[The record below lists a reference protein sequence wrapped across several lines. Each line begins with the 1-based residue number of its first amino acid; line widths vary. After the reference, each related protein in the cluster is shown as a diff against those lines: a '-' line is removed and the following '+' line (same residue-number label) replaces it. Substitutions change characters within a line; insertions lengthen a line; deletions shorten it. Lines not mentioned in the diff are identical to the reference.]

1 MIKAIICK
9 EFKTGSRLIITIDR
23 TQWKDKNVFMVAVIW
38 KKLAL
43 PIYWTLLG
51 KRGAS
56 RLSEQQALIQPV
68 LCLLKNYELVI
79 LGDREFHS
87 VKLAYWLKQKV
98 KTKVILR
105 FSSETRYKPE
115 KR

>member
-1 MIKAIICK
+1 
-9 EFKTGSRLIITIDR
+9 
-23 TQWKDKNVFMVAVIW
+23 MVAVIW
-38 KKLAL
+38 KKRAL
-43 PIYWTLLG
+43 PNYWILLG

-87 VKLAYWLKQKV
+87 VKLA
-98 KTKVILR
+98 
-105 FSSETRYKPE
+105 
-115 KR
+115 